1 MPNGRVPYGA
11 IQQQQVY
18 PSHVSVQQVP
28 YNLPQQPGY
37 VPVLSLPE
45 RRGMQSSG
53 ASARGVGRHN
63 VKKLTLAQVHEEE
76 AVENGPDGIQD
87 ASLPVDEEQQDID
100 ADDAINTP
108 LKNKTKG
115 SKPSGTS
122 STSSLGESTF
132 DYQPPHPLVFH
143 PNSSESSFYNLNSPN
158 TASFSAINVS
168 KTPTRSII
176 MSSVDPSVSIT
187 NFLDC
192 VKFGPI
198 ESARIAEDYPD
209 PGVNS
214 IALTFLKVE
223 TCLHFYNNLLTY
235 FAKFKDS
242 IHSPDLTI
250 NFANCKK
257 LLPFIAN
264 AINNDGA
271 TRNVYIGNLTQ
282 LNRHISTE
290 FLSSELTKFGI
301 IDKIDLIDKGTGE
314 EKEVFAFVH
323 FTNVASAIKAVEQ
336 LSFSSEWENCKIFYG
351 PDRCSVENDKFAR
364 SLTDECY
371 VDPPPVAIPVQTPVC
386 YSDVYLDET
395 ASAYGQTEG
404 FGSELCES
412 PYSESFHPL
421 AEDSIVNALNQK
433 SVTAAAVASTSGG
446 LENIGNRT
454 ICISNLDPSTKVED
468 ICNTVRGGLLQ
479 VIRFLPERKMCFMT
493 FVEAEAAAQFF
504 ANANIHPII
513 LHSRRLKIGWGHHS
527 GQLPNSIQ
535 LEVSAGASRN
545 VYIGQSTESAD
556 AENDEVLPDEAI
568 IRKDFSSFG
577 EVEQINFI
585 KDNKAVFVNFLN
597 ISHAI
602 KVVKDANGDFEND
615 FHEYFENRYRGFKIN
630 FGKDRCG
637 NPPKARK
644 KKKPKKKRQRT
655 ETSRNDRAELEEN
668 YSKHETFPVELFA
681 SMGISSSKPHGDDG
695 DNHEPLSPTES
706 HSSNSS
712 QLEIITSQPYTPTS
726 SRPHYNR
733 TYSRGTRRSN
743 SQSFISRAGSTS
755 SFGSMYYPDDRLQ
768 HPQHYQQNN
777 HGLYSNLFATTGSQI
792 MAQYLAQTQHANML
806 YAANV
811 LNMAELGDDYRA
823 RRRK

>member
-1 MPNGRVPYGA
+1 
-11 IQQQQVY
+11 
-18 PSHVSVQQVP
+18 
-28 YNLPQQPGY
+28 
-37 VPVLSLPE
+37 
-45 RRGMQSSG
+45 
-53 ASARGVGRHN
+53 
-63 VKKLTLAQVHEEE
+63 
-76 AVENGPDGIQD
+76 
-87 ASLPVDEEQQDID
+87 
-100 ADDAINTP
+100 
-108 LKNKTKG
+108 
-115 SKPSGTS
+115 
-122 STSSLGESTF
+122 
-132 DYQPPHPLVFH
+132 
-143 PNSSESSFYNLNSPN
+143 
-158 TASFSAINVS
+158 
-168 KTPTRSII
+168 

-187 NFLDC
+187 SFLDC

-351 PDRCSVENDKFAR
+351 PDRCSVENDN
-364 SLTDECY
+364 
-371 VDPPPVAIPVQTPVC
+371 
-386 YSDVYLDET
+386 
-395 ASAYGQTEG
+395 
-404 FGSELCES
+404 
-412 PYSESFHPL
+412 
-421 AEDSIVNALNQK
+421 IVNALNQK

-637 NPPKARK
+637 NPPKAR
-644 KKKPKKKRQRT
+644 
-655 ETSRNDRAELEEN
+655 
-668 YSKHETFPVELFA
+668 
-681 SMGISSSKPHGDDG
+681 
-695 DNHEPLSPTES
+695 
-706 HSSNSS
+706 
-712 QLEIITSQPYTPTS
+712 
-726 SRPHYNR
+726 
-733 TYSRGTRRSN
+733 
-743 SQSFISRAGSTS
+743 
-755 SFGSMYYPDDRLQ
+755 
-768 HPQHYQQNN
+768 
-777 HGLYSNLFATTGSQI
+777 
-792 MAQYLAQTQHANML
+792 
-806 YAANV
+806 
-811 LNMAELGDDYRA
+811 
-823 RRRK
+823 